1 MLKLYRFG
9 SDLCSYPRKGNI
21 FSNLSK
27 LTAQF
32 DGASVQFALIWRVY
46 GVLTLQCACFDLLR
60 DFR

>member
-21 FSNLSK
+21 FPNLSK

-32 DGASVQFALIWRVY
+32 VGASVQLAVIWRVY
-46 GVLTLQCACFDLLR
+46 GALTLQYACFDLHHN
-60 DFR
+60 FR